1 MINILSQSLA
11 NLRPGD
17 PLEAGEKFLQCVGDR
32 RKVGGFGQLA
42 STGLAVPSGEVF
54 QERVA
59 GGRAVLLQA
68 L

>member
-42 STGLAVPSGEVF
+42 STGLAVPSGEVLD
-54 QERVA
+54 EHIAR
-59 GGRAVLLQA
+59 GPAVLPQA